1 MNCTVTPLHRLDD
14 TDLVFIAANAT
25 RPKSDFWWKI
35 INNELTEADGSIAV
49 VRDQGEIVGWA
60 RSEEWHDEPW
70 GEVWQTLEAFTR
82 EPWRR
87 RGVCR
92 YAVAGLLAA
101 ASVEP
106 PVAIFR
112 PQMIGLCRHLGLT
125 FVEYEQGRC
134 GWTRRR

>member
-14 TDLVFIAANAT
+14 TDLVFIATNAT
-25 RPKSDFWWKI
+25 RRHSDFWWKI
-35 INNELTEADGSIAV
+35 INNELTEADGMIAV

-60 RSEEWHDEPW
+60 RTENWHDEPY
-70 GEVWQTLEAFTR
+70 GEVWPTLEAFTR

-101 ASVEP
+101 AALEP

-112 PQMIGLCRHLGLT
+112 PQMIGLCRHLGVK
-125 FVEYEQGRC
+125 FVEYEHGRG